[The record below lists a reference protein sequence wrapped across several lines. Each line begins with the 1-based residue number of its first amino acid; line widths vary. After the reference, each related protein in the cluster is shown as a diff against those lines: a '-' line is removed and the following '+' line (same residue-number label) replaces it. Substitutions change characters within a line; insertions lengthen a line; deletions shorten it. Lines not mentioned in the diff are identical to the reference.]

1 MNGNFRGDQPIYAQL
16 VEQLT
21 RGIVSGSYAP
31 GERLPSVRELALQS
45 GVNPNTMQRAFAELE
60 RIGLVGSVRT
70 TGRFV
75 TEDEALIR
83 RAREQLAGE
92 QVSDF
97 LKNMR
102 LLGFS
107 KKESV
112 AMVESYETE
121 ENEL

>member
-1 MNGNFRGDQPIYAQL
+1 MNGNFRSDQPIYAQL

-31 GERLPSVRELALQS
+31 GERLPSVRELALQA
-45 GVNPNTMQRAFAELE
+45 GVNPNTMQRAFSELE
-60 RIGLVGSVRT
+60 RIGLVGSIRT
-70 TGRFV
+70 AGRFV
-75 TEDEALIR
+75 TEDEGLIR
-83 RAREQLAGE
+83 QAREQLAND

-121 ENEL
+121 ENVT